1 MTGDIG
7 NWGVVLSA
15 LLIGATIVISAW
27 RGLGLERSLAW
38 AAVRCAAQLVVV
50 GLVLQVLIDSD
61 RPLALSWIWVAVM
74 IVAASVTTRLRA
86 PEVPGAGWLAAVAFT
101 LATAICLGVLL
112 GADVFPTEGRTIVP
126 LAGLVIGN
134 SLAATVLA
142 SRRIVGELRDHSL
155 EVEARLALGQASM
168 QAARPYMKVALRT
181 SLIPQIEVTKAVGLI
196 ALPGAMVGLL
206 LAGVEPMDAIRVQ
219 IAVMYTVLA
228 SVSITAATMSIG
240 LMKRLFTPDHRLVR
254 LERGAD

>member
-1 MTGDIG
+1 MTSDIG
-7 NWGVVLSA
+7 NWGVVISA
-15 LLIGATIVISAW
+15 LLIGGTILISAW
-27 RGLGLERSLAW
+27 RGLGLGRSLAW
-38 AAVRCAAQLVVV
+38 AAIRCAAQLVAV
-50 GLVLQVLIDSD
+50 GAILYVLIDPE

-74 IVAASVTTRLRA
+74 IVAASITAQLRA

-112 GADVFPTEGRTIVP
+112 GAGVFPTEGRTIVP

-155 EVEARLALGQASM
+155 EVEARLALGQPSSE
-168 QAARPYMKVALRT
+168 AAHPYLRVALRT
-181 SLIPQIEVTKAVGLI
+181 ALIPQIETTKAVGLI

-219 IAVMYTVLA
+219 ISVMYVVLA
-228 SVSITAATMSIG
+228 SVTITAATMSIG

>member
-1 MTGDIG
+1 MTGDVG
-7 NWGVVLSA
+7 NWGVAISA
-15 LLIGATIVISAW
+15 LLIGLTILLSAW
-27 RGLGLERSLAW
+27 RGLGLGRSLAW
-38 AAVRCAAQLVVV
+38 AAVRCAAQLIAV
-50 GLVLQVLIDSD
+50 GLVLHVLIDPAN
-61 RPLALSWIWVAVM
+61 PLVLSWIWVVVM
-74 IVAASVTTRLRA
+74 ITAAAVTTHLRA

-112 GADVFPTEGRTIVP
+112 GTGVFPTEGRTIVP

-155 EVEARLALGQASM
+155 EVEARLALGQPSAE
-168 QAARPYMKVALRT
+168 AAHPYMKVALRT
-181 SLIPQIEVTKAVGLI
+181 SLIPQIETTKAVGLI

-219 IAVMYTVLA
+219 ITVMYVVLA

-254 LERGAD
+254 LERSAD